1 MAKAAKKRE
10 VVAEVMLRLTEE
22 DFGAL
27 VAVQM
32 PGESRAAA
40 YLRVMR
46 DAVVPATVKLR
57 YRKAPL
63 FPNWLGLTT
72 APVGATTALMRMEV
86 LKRGG
91 WEVEYDEVEP
101 PPPTPLHPDDLAED
115 DDEEEDE

>member
-1 MAKAAKKRE
+1 MAKQKGKRE
-10 VVAEVMLRLTEE
+10 VVCEVMLRLSEE

-27 VAVQM
+27 VAVQL

-40 YLRVMR
+40 YLRAMR
-46 DAVVPATVKLR
+46 DAVVPPNIRLT

-63 FPNWLGLTT
+63 FPEWLGTTT

-91 WEVEYDEVEP
+91 WEVRWEEVEP
-101 PPPTPLHPDDLAED
+101 APPRPLHPDDLAED